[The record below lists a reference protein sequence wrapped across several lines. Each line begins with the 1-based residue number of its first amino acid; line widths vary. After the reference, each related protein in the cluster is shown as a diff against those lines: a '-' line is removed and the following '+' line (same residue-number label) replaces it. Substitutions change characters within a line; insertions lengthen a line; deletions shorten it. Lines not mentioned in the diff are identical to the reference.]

1 MTQKMKTNKI
11 IAVLTLAVLTLP
23 VLAIAANV
31 PAAPGQVSGDIGSL
45 VSKLLDKIWIV
56 FAGIAIVL
64 FLWAGVL
71 FLTAQGNPE
80 KIAQARMA
88 FLWGVVGVVV
98 MILAFSIFSIATS
111 LIQ

>member
-1 MTQKMKTNKI
+1 MKTNKI